1 MHSFKITETTS
12 IEKTSTFGSE
22 SLSNISEIEGKKVE
36 LIYDTIQGKILK
48 GRYRV
53 DRYLDNGNNGWI
65 FTATDIGVTD
75 DKKSKVPLV
84 IKIQKY
90 DKIF

>member
-1 MHSFKITETTS
+1 M
-12 IEKTSTFGSE
+12 
-22 SLSNISEIEGKKVE
+22 E
-36 LIYDTIQGKILK
+36 LVYDTIQGKILK

-65 FTATDIGVTD
+65 FAVTDIGATN

-84 IKIQKY
+84 IKIQKH